1 MFTLSEKQR
10 VINTPDSVRVF
21 SSANVERTTA
31 NSVAADDKLF
41 IEGFGHFD
49 LASISDI
56 KLRRGRAAVLESK
69 EFTVTAPAGVAI
81 GDAIELS
88 VEVATTRYQSELNV
102 ASRLGQ
108 SRTFNFVTKP
118 LAAVTASAIRTA
130 LVTAYTDFANEF
142 SMGDLPLEVTAGT
155 AAADIRITAL
165 SGYESISFKRVAI
178 RRSNQGI
185 GSQNWVALALNVTI
199 AEGFEGENLGKFLE
213 ESISMA
219 TLGNI
224 DPYGVDTA
232 DTRVDLR
239 GTYTALTFEVSTTY
253 QENLSILAA
262 DHGPLPATHKFV
274 LYLNEATTFAAD
286 SAVAKLVAV
295 AILRATALAA
305 LTNTTQAAPLTLAQE
320 KSEILIFSDGSSIG
334 FNVDAAGTAADFVA

>member
-31 NSVAADDKLF
+31 NSVASDDKLV
-41 IEGFGHFD
+41 IEGFGSFE
-49 LASISDI
+49 LGSISDI

-102 ASRLGQ
+102 SSRLGQ
-108 SRTFNFVTKP
+108 SRTYNFVTKP
-118 LAAVTASAIRTA
+118 LAATAATDIRTA
-130 LVTAYTDFANEF
+130 LVQAYTDFAAEF
-142 SMGDLPLEVTAGT
+142 SMGDLAFEVTAGT
-155 AAADIRITAL
+155 AADDIRITAL

-185 GSQNWVALALNVTI
+185 GSQSWVALALNVTI

-213 ESISMA
+213 ESISMG
-219 TLGNI
+219 TFGNV

-239 GTYTALTFEVSTTY
+239 GTYTALTFTVSTTY
-253 QENLSILAA
+253 QENLSTLAA

-295 AILRATALAA
+295 AILRAAA
-305 LTNTTQAAPLTLAQE
+305 TSLTNTTQAAPLTLAEE
-320 KSEILIFSDGSSIG
+320 KSEILIFTDGSSIG

>member
-21 SSANVERTTA
+21 SAANVERTTSA
-31 NSVAADDKLF
+31 AVAATDKLF

-69 EFTVTAPAGVAI
+69 EFTVTAPVGVAI

-118 LAAVTASAIRTA
+118 LAAVTAAAIRTA
-130 LVTAYTDFANEF
+130 LVQAYTDFAAEF
-142 SMGDLPLEVTAGT
+142 SMGDLAFEVTAGT

-185 GSQNWVALALNVTI
+185 GSQSFVALALNVTI
-199 AEGFEGENLGKFLE
+199 AEGFEGEGLGKFLE
-213 ESISMA
+213 ESIRMA
-219 TLGNI
+219 TPGNN
-224 DPYGVDTA
+224 DPYGVDNA

-239 GTYTALTFEVSTTY
+239 GTYTALTFTVSTTY
-253 QENLSILAA
+253 QENLSTLAA

-274 LYLNEATTFAAD
+274 LYLNEATCMAAN
-286 SAVAKLVAV
+286 SAVAKLAAA
-295 AILRATALAA
+295 AILRAAA
-305 LTNTTQAAPLTLAQE
+305 LSSLTATVTAAPLTLAEE
-320 KSEILIFSDGSSIG
+320 KSEVLILANGSS
-334 FNVDAAGTAADFVA
+334 VATSAAFIA